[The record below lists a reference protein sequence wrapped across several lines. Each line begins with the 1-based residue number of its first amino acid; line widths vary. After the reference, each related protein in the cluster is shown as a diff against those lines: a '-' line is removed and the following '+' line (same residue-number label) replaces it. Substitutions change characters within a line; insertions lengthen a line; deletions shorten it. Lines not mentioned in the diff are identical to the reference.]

1 MAAFPCISKVVC
13 DCADDQV
20 SRNFSAEAPDPFMR
34 FALVFFAGQPP
45 LNAPPDDYV
54 TPVGVGGCFALTQEE
69 ADDCAL
75 RDVQERVWGPWQP
88 PGNGIFSNTAQTCL
102 IPCANGAP
110 DFEYTVP
117 AGTFLAHTQAEADAL
132 AASYCRNRGTRI
144 QECLLPPAVITG
156 DASALTA
163 TSATLNGTVNPNGV
177 PTIAYF
183 EYGSTAAYGNVTPI
197 AAMGDGIIPLAL
209 AAPVTGLS
217 PGTYHCRIVATSSS
231 GTSHG
236 ADKTFILAS
245 VCVSPGFWNLG
256 LGVASSWGIAAA
268 GGKTINVD
276 ASANL
281 NRFNGATLE
290 NTLNFFKLASDSG
303 LGALQAGFIVT
314 TTGAFFAAADVGRT
328 LHWVTQAV
336 RYLITG
342 FTSPTQVTVD
352 TSNAI
357 GTNRDSSASAV
368 TATQAL
374 DVVTASG
381 AFFLAGDVGKNL
393 RWHTTGDTFVIIA
406 FISATQVQVDT
417 SNPEAAQ
424 AFSVEQFFDLDV
436 EAYTIGGSLTTA
448 RINETGDIATSIT
461 SGGSNLV
468 RFNTTAPGV
477 PVIVAATGA
486 GRMNAAGHVMGTNAT
501 YYYKNGTTLAT
512 GITLAIFNGSAAAR
526 DKGRYIAQ
534 ATDKYIEFQRNA
546 LLGQTLRVWDNGV
559 LTNVTPSP
567 LPPLPLFGAAQTI
580 QGRVVSPGGSC
591 VVTVIGSDSGT
602 NRTFWFITDLA
613 GYSQQISAPLS
624 GVGSV
629 SSIYQINDA
638 KQAVGSVNFA
648 AGFGPALFAG
658 NGVVTAVALF
668 GANTG
673 GELNSIN
680 ASGIAVGYQ
689 SAAGVNTAFL
699 YKNGIVYNLND
710 YLPASFVALGW
721 YLSIADVI
729 TDDGYILGRG
739 KLGGVDASWLMCV
752 SALA

>member
-1 MAAFPCISKVVC
+1 MAAFPCASKVVC

-20 SRNFSAEAPDPFMR
+20 SRNFSAEAPDPFTR
-34 FALVFFAGQPP
+34 FALVFYEGRPP

-75 RDVQERVWGPWQP
+75 RDVQERVWGPWPP

-117 AGTFLAHTQAEADAL
+117 AGTFLAHSQAEANAL

-156 DASALTA
+156 AASSLTA

-183 EYGSTAAYGNVTPI
+183 EYGATSAYGHVTPI
-197 AAMGDGIIPLAL
+197 AAMGDGIVPLSL

-217 PGTYHCRIVATSSS
+217 PGTYHFRIVGTSSS
-231 GTSHG
+231 GTTEG
-236 ADKTFILAS
+236 ADQTFTLVS
-245 VCVSPGFWNLG
+245 VCASPGFWDLG
-256 LGVASSWGIAAA
+256 FGASSSWGIAAS
-268 GGKTINVD
+268 GGKTANVD

-290 NTLNFFKLASDSG
+290 STINFFKLASDSG
-303 LGALQAGFIVT
+303 LGATQTGFIVT
-314 TTGAFFAAADVGRT
+314 VNGAFFAAADVGRT

-357 GTNRDSSASAV
+357 GTNRDSAAV

-393 RWHTTGDTFVIIA
+393 RWHTTGDTFQIIA
-406 FISATQVQVDT
+406 FLSATQVQVNT

-436 EAYTIGGSLTTA
+436 EAYTIGGLSPRRGSMRQVTLPRA
-448 RINETGDIATSIT
+448 SPAAEAIL
-461 SGGSNLV
+461 SGS
-468 RFNTTAPGV
+468 
-477 PVIVAATGA
+477 
-486 GRMNAAGHVMGTNAT
+486 
-501 YYYKNGTTLAT
+501 
-512 GITLAIFNGSAAAR
+512 
-526 DKGRYIAQ
+526 
-534 ATDKYIEFQRNA
+534 
-546 LLGQTLRVWDNGV
+546 
-559 LTNVTPSP
+559 TPRLPACRSSW
-567 LPPLPLFGAAQTI
+567 LPPARAA
-580 QGRVVSPGGSC
+580 
-591 VVTVIGSDSGT
+591 
-602 NRTFWFITDLA
+602 
-613 GYSQQISAPLS
+613 
-624 GVGSV
+624 
-629 SSIYQINDA
+629 
-638 KQAVGSVNFA
+638 
-648 AGFGPALFAG
+648 
-658 NGVVTAVALF
+658 
-668 GANTG
+668 
-673 GELNSIN
+673 
-680 ASGIAVGYQ
+680 
-689 SAAGVNTAFL
+689 
-699 YKNGIVYNLND
+699 
-710 YLPASFVALGW
+710 
-721 YLSIADVI
+721 
-729 TDDGYILGRG
+729 
-739 KLGGVDASWLMCV
+739 
-752 SALA
+752 